1 MHEVPKPKA
10 TARPETKVLAAG
22 VGGAAVTIIVFVA
35 GLLGLEVPAEVAA
48 AAVTVAA
55 AVAGYLAPHTTRPVV
70 ES

>member
-22 VGGAAVTIIVFVA
+22 
-35 GLLGLEVPAEVAA
+35 
-48 AAVTVAA
+48 
-55 AVAGYLAPHTTRPVV
+55 YLAPHTTRPVV